1 MLPFIQIDSSTI
13 VDLKSPQFSG
23 LSPKEVQLKATCQ
36 EFESIFLYFLLTAM
50 RRAELTPDET
60 LFGPRSTAEKI
71 FTDML
76 DERYAEKIAQAGGVG
91 LGEMLFKQL
100 RESAAFQGE
109 TEKEKAPMS
118 SAPGKVIDN
127 AGVVLLAYLFD
138 VGDIETP
145 VKSLNVRFDLP
156 ILSQADDPMDQT
168 SASTL
173 RMNELEMGI
182 KSDEVQV
189 DPQMIDQILAFLQGG
204 AEQEEIKSDLSDL
217 PGRIKVL
224 VIHKPSDSQ
233 QPVKIQEVNMEGDG
247 LSVDPQL
254 VERLLVSSREVEQEG
269 EIKSDLSDLPGR
281 IKVLVIHKLSDSQQP
296 VRIQEVSMEGDGLS
310 VDPQLVERLL
320 VSSREVEQEGEIKS
334 NLSDLPGRIKVLVI
348 HKLSDS
354 PQPVK
359 IRETGVKGNGLQA
372 DRQMADQISVSSQ
385 GTGRGGEVR
394 SDPNDP
400 SDRVKMLTV
409 QTSQPLRY
417 REISRETA
425 GDMRHDISYTPI
437 AKSDVAATSYRLT
450 NESKS
455 FILDAGAV
463 THAGMNTHTV
473 LRADQNLVD
482 QIVHR
487 VILSASEGR
496 SEMQL
501 HLEPPDLGRLFIRL
515 VYQDNILTA
524 HIRAQN
530 EAVASMLRANLSQLH
545 TALMDKGI
553 NVADLSVSVG
563 YGWMGSNQQS
573 DRERTLI
580 QHEARPQI
588 RQVSPSPVE
597 GNMVSN
603 LPRVIDYFV

>member
-145 VKSLNVRFDLP
+145 VKSLNVRSDLP
-156 ILSQADDPMDQT
+156 ILSQADDPVDQ
-168 SASTL
+168 ASTSTL
-173 RMNELEMGI
+173 MVMVNEREIGI
-182 KSDEVQV
+182 KSDELQV

-204 AEQEEIKSDLSDL
+204 AEQEGIKSDLSDL

-233 QPVKIQEVNMEGDG
+233 QPVKIQEVN
-247 LSVDPQL
+247 
-254 VERLLVSSREVEQEG
+254 
-269 EIKSDLSDLPGR
+269 
-281 IKVLVIHKLSDSQQP
+281 
-296 VRIQEVSMEGDGLS
+296 MEGDGLS

-437 AKSDVAATSYRLT
+437 AKSDVVATSYRLT

-597 GNMVSN
+597 GNMASN